1 MNAVGL
7 LLVSL
12 VVLKILGFVQM
23 NWFLVLTSWIW
34 MPIAILMCAL
44 VLAAIVILFFITVA
58 AVLGR

>member
-12 VVLKILGFVQM
+12 VVLKILGFLQM

-34 MPIAILMCAL
+34 MPIAIFVC
-44 VLAAIVILFFITVA
+44 AIVFVAIIIIFFITVA

>member
-34 MPIAILMCAL
+34 MPIAILICAL
-44 VLAAIVILFFITVA
+44 VFAAIVIIFVVTVA
-58 AVLGR
+58 AVLDR